1 MLSNNEG
8 WRFMKWLSILLSA
21 IVGGSV
27 AAVAAWGVV
36 TSNTAAP
43 HHNPAQNTSSIIG
56 YGSK

>member
-1 MLSNNEG
+1 
-8 WRFMKWLSILLSA
+8 MKWLSILLSA